1 MSKSTNTLP
10 NRLAFDE
17 KCHFYLRFSE
27 DRFARRPH
35 DPKMGEAMD
44 ELRHGPV
51 VFVRSRLEF
60 ADGFCRWF
68 LQAVSA
74 GGFFGGFFPLGK
86 GSP

>member
-1 MSKSTNTLP
+1 
-10 NRLAFDE
+10 
-17 KCHFYLRFSE
+17 
-27 DRFARRPH
+27 
-35 DPKMGEAMD
+35 MGEAVD

-68 LQAVSA
+68 LQAVST